1 MITRAQRVRLGVFV
15 LVAIALMLGL
25 LVAVL
30 GSTLFA
36 DRDSYEIRYDISV
49 SGLEIGAPVKFN
61 GVRVGRVERIWI
73 DPHQVSRTMVAIS
86 LQAKTP
92 VKENTRAILNIQG
105 ITGLKFIELVGGTS
119 DATTLPEGSTI
130 KAGESLV
137 DKLTGQAEQLVI
149 KAEMMINQIN
159 ELTGPD
165 NQGLVKDALERA
177 GSLMVTV
184 ERTVRDNETGV
195 KALVENL
202 NVASERLTATLDE
215 FRLAA
220 RDTREAVA
228 GVRRKA
234 EGVLDSTRVAALLD
248 DGRGLMADLRKRAS
262 PAELGQVIE
271 SLTTLSKRTDA
282 LVEKLD
288 LIVSRSR
295 EDLRDSL
302 RYLAQATENLR
313 DFSRLIREDPSRLLR
328 STEKRDRDLP

>member
-1 MITRAQRVRLGVFV
+1 MITRAQRIRLGVFV
-15 LVAIALMLGL
+15 LVSLALLLGL

-73 DPHQVSRTMVAIS
+73 DPHQVSRTLVSIS

-119 DATTLPEGSTI
+119 DAGTVPPGATI

-137 DKLTGQAEQLVI
+137 DKLTGQAEQLAL
-149 KAEMMINQIN
+149 KAEMLINQMN

-177 GSLMVTV
+177 GSLMVTL
-184 ERTVRDNETGV
+184 ERTVRDNEGGV
-195 KALVENL
+195 KELVGNL
-202 NVASERLTATLDE
+202 NQSSARLTAALE
-215 FRLAA
+215 EIRLAA
-220 RDTREAVA
+220 REARESVA
-228 GVRRKA
+228 AVRRKA
-234 EGVLDSTRVAALLD
+234 EGVLDASRVQALLD
-248 DGRGLMADLRKRAS
+248 DGRGLVADLRKRAS
-262 PAELGQVIE
+262 PGELGQVIE
-271 SLTTLSKRTDA
+271 SLNALSRRTDA

-328 STEKRDRDLP
+328 SQDKRDRALP